1 MSTYASLTVA
11 QLKEALKAKG
21 LAIDGKKAD
30 LVARL
35 DALGPSELDDG
46 DEDQTLDAAAQE
58 PSVTKEPSGLFSG
71 EPSESTSDAP
81 AASAPSGLSAP
92 SAESVSAST
101 GANGDSYKP
110 TQAAAV
116 EKKVLSPEERKA
128 LAVDIL
134 TKKIKR
140 AEKFGD
146 EAAAAVAKKDLMRVQ
161 KFGVDPNTALAKE
174 IGVLDREVNTEL
186 STKRARRGNGKSRR
200 RSKTGSVGK
209 SGQ

>member
-1 MSTYASLTVA
+1 MSDYASLTVA

-21 LAIDGKKAD
+21 LATDGKKAE

-35 DALGPSELDDG
+35 EALGPSELDDG
-46 DEDQTLDAAAQE
+46 DDDQTLEAAAQE
-58 PSVTKEPSGLFSG
+58 PSVLFPG

-81 AASAPSGLSAP
+81 AVSAPSELSAP
-92 SAESVSAST
+92 SAESFSAST
-101 GANGDSYKP
+101 GANGDSSKP

-134 TKKIKR
+134 NKKIKR
-140 AEKFGD
+140 ADKFGD

-200 RSKTGSVGK
+200 RSKTGRVGK